1 MAKLASKTRSVNVRS
16 EALILEAYYKCALRE
31 GVANVTLEK
40 VAKESKL
47 AFGTVRY
54 HFSKP
59 ETSLHIAA
67 AEDVVIK
74 FQNFIQEQLDS
85 FEENP
90 KRSKDS
96 ILLHYARVNLDWI
109 KLHPAYGSYFCYL
122 VYEGS
127 RDGKQMSFF
136 LKRGLDRIL
145 TILHKDFER
154 NLITRDK
161 VNRSNAHQVQALI
174 LGSAIQLVLRLHE
187 PISYSE
193 HCKQLEVSLADFIK
207 IKR

>member
-1 MAKLASKTRSVNVRS
+1 MPKLTNKTRSVNLGSDAR
-16 EALILEAYYKCALRE
+16 ILEAYYNCAYRD

-54 HFSKP
+54 HFARP
-59 ETSLHIAA
+59 DTSLHIAA
-67 AEDVVIK
+67 SEDVVLK
-74 FQNFIQEQLDS
+74 FQKFIQSQLDS
-85 FEENP
+85 FEQNP
-90 KRSKDS
+90 KKNKDS
-96 ILLHYARVNLDWI
+96 LLLQYARINLDWI
-109 KLHPAYGSYFCYL
+109 HEHPAYGSYFCYL

-154 NLITRDK
+154 KKIPSQLI
-161 VNRSNAHQVQALI
+161 NRTVAQQVQALVI
-174 LGSAIQLVLRLHE
+174 GSALQLALRINE
-187 PISYSE
+187 PIAYDE
-193 HCKQLEVSLADFIK
+193 HCKGLQNSLAELVK
-207 IKR
+207 IKK